1 MDSLN
6 ATVPSGSNFTG
17 PLFVVGF
24 PRSGT
29 KLLRTLLS
37 NHSQISILRIESE
50 FLPYLARKWDSFGD
64 LSDRRIFRRFHR
76 RVLTFP
82 YFLLQSS
89 GGEPAI
95 DADTWYET
103 CRSYTPAGVFEALAR
118 HDTGVAFGTRKI
130 WGDKSPTY
138 VRHVRLLKRLYPYA
152 RIVHIIRDV
161 RDQAVS
167 AHKAWGKN
175 MFRAAQRWTDGVPR
189 ARAEGARLGQDY
201 LELRY
206 EDLIGAPQRELAR
219 ICAFLGVAFEPE
231 MGRLVEPSEDLGDA
245 RGRTEILRGNS
256 GKWLQA
262 LQPREIRRI
271 EAIACQTLRDCGYP
285 VASDVRS
292 ARVSALGMLLY
303 QGLDGINLLRT
314 NRGYRR
320 NPLRFHFNSYRIA
333 GHWLK

>member
-1 MDSLN
+1 MDGLN
-6 ATVPSGSNFTG
+6 AMPTSRPDFTG

-50 FLPYLARKWDSFGD
+50 FLPYLAHKWESFGD
-64 LSDRRIFRRFHR
+64 LSDRRAFRRFHR
-76 RVLTFP
+76 RVLAFP
-82 YFLLQSS
+82 YFLLQSWE
-89 GGEPAI
+89 GDPAI
-95 DADTWYET
+95 DADLWYDT

-118 HDTGVAFGTRKI
+118 HDAGVAFGSRGI

-138 VRHVRLLKRLYPYA
+138 VRHIPLLKRLYPYA

-175 MFRAAQRWTDGVPR
+175 MFRAAQRWADGVPQ
-189 ARAEGARLGQDY
+189 ARADGARLGRNY

-219 ICAFLGVAFEPE
+219 ICAFLGVAFEPG
-231 MGRLVEPSEDLGDA
+231 MDRLAEPSEDLGDA

-256 GKWLQA
+256 GKWRQT
-262 LQPREIRRI
+262 LQPHEIRRI
-271 EAIACQTLRDCGYP
+271 EAIACRTLRDCGYP
-285 VASDVRS
+285 VGHDVRPERIS
-292 ARVSALGMLLY
+292 SLSMLAY
-303 QGLDGINLLRT
+303 QGLDAINLLRT
-314 NRGYRR
+314 NQGYRR